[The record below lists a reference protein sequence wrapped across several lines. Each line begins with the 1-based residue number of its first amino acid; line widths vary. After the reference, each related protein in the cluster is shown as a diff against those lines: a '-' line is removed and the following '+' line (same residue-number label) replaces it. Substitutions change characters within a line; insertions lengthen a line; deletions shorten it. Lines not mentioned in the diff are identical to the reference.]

1 MFLSD
6 LFIKRPVFAL
16 VVSLLIVVG
25 GAMALR
31 DLPVREL
38 PDIDASV
45 VTITTSYT
53 GAAPAIIDTE
63 ITEVIEGAV
72 ARIDGVRRI
81 ESNSR
86 EGVGQTR
93 VTFTTDRD
101 IDSAA
106 ADVRDAVGSVA
117 NRLPDDRW
125 LTACRT
131 RPTSHAWSRPTA
143 TASRCCGLP

>member
-86 EGVGQTR
+86 EG
-93 VTFTTDRD
+93 
-101 IDSAA
+101 
-106 ADVRDAVGSVA
+106 
-117 NRLPDDRW
+117 
-125 LTACRT
+125 
-131 RPTSHAWSRPTA
+131 
-143 TASRCCGLP
+143 